1 MNRLKG
7 DIMKRKA
14 FILAIALVAFIN
26 VVTFAQT
33 PTPTPNTQQP
43 KLAPDE
49 GKLVDK
55 IAAAPDPAGKLAA
68 AGELIKKY
76 PKTAIR
82 SQVVLE
88 LANKIREV
96 KDPAQ
101 KLTLAQQLQ
110 TMFSQPADEQTVM
123 PVVLDALADANQLD
137 QAFAKGSDFLTRNPE
152 SIEVLVE
159 LVAIGTEQA
168 KKQNTKFVDQSIRYA
183 SQAIAL
189 AEANKKPADFDDA
202 SWQQIKTVTLPSLYQ
217 SLGLLHM
224 LKGARADA
232 KANYTKASQVAPTD
246 PFNFVMIAALL
257 NDEYQAAA
265 KAYQT
270 TAAGAPKEAQLKKVE
285 ALLDTVIDA
294 YAHAIAL
301 SEGNAQLAQVRQ
313 QYLQDLESYYK
324 YRHNNSTTGMQ
335 QLIDKYKPAPKP

>member
-1 MNRLKG
+1 
-7 DIMKRKA
+7 MKRKA

-33 PTPTPNTQQP
+33 PTPTPNTPQV

-55 IAAAPDPAGKLAA
+55 ITAAPDPAGKLAA

-76 PKTAIR
+76 PKTEIR
-82 SQVVLE
+82 GQVVLE

-96 KDPAQ
+96 KDATQ
-101 KLTLAQQLQ
+101 KLALAQQLQ
-110 TMFSQPADEQTVM
+110 TMFNAPADEPTVM
-123 PVVLDALADANQLD
+123 PVVIDALADANQLD

-159 LVAIGTEQA
+159 LVSIGTEQA
-168 KKQNTKFVDQSIRYA
+168 KKQNTKFVDQSIRYGT
-183 SQAIAL
+183 QAIAL
-189 AEANKKPADFDDA
+189 ADANKKPADFDEA
-202 SWQQIKTVTLPSLYQ
+202 TWQNFKATTVPSLYQ
-217 SLGLLHM
+217 SLGLLYM
-224 LKGARADA
+224 IKGASAEA
-232 KANYTKASQVAPTD
+232 KAQYLKASQVAPSD
-246 PFNFVMIAALL
+246 PFNFVMIAALM

-270 TAAGAPKEAQLKKVE
+270 MAAGAPKDAQLKKVE

-301 SEGNAQLAQVRQ
+301 AEGNAPLAQIRQ
-313 QYLQDLESYYK
+313 QYLQDLENYYK

-335 QLIDKYKPAPKP
+335 QLIDKYKPAAKP

>member
-1 MNRLKG
+1 
-7 DIMKRKA
+7 MKRKA
-14 FILAIALVAFIN
+14 FILAIALGAFIN

-33 PTPTPNTQQP
+33 PTANTQQP

-55 IAAAPDPAGKLAA
+55 INAAPDPSGKLAA
-68 AGELIKKY
+68 AGELMKKY

-82 SQVVLE
+82 GQVVLE
-88 LANKIREV
+88 LANRIREV

-110 TMFSQPADEQTVM
+110 TMFNDPADERTVV
-123 PVVLDALADANQLD
+123 PVVVDALADANQLD
-137 QAFAKGSDFLTRNPE
+137 EAFAKGSDFLTRNPE

-159 LVAIGTEQA
+159 LVSIGTEQA
-168 KKQNTKFVDQSIRYA
+168 KKQNTKFVDQSIRYGA
-183 SQAIAL
+183 QAIAL
-189 AEANKKPADFDDA
+189 AEANKKPADFDEA
-202 SWQQIKTVTLPSLYQ
+202 TWQQFKTTTVPSLYQ

-224 LKGARADA
+224 IKGASADA
-232 KANYTKASQVAPTD
+232 KANYTKASQLAPSD
-246 PFNFVMIAALL
+246 PFNFVMIAALM

-265 KAYQT
+265 KTYQT
-270 TAAGAPKEAQLKKVE
+270 MAAGAPKEAQLKKVE
-285 ALLDTVIDA
+285 ALLDAVIDA

-301 SEGNAQLAQVRQ
+301 SEASVPLAQVRQ
-313 QYLQDLESYYK
+313 QYLQDLGNYYK

>member
-1 MNRLKG
+1 
-7 DIMKRKA
+7 MKRKA
-14 FILAIALVAFIN
+14 FILAIALIAFIN
-26 VVTFAQT
+26 VATFAQTPT

-43 KLAPDE
+43 KLSPDE

-55 IAAAPDPAGKLAA
+55 ITAAPDPAGKLAA

-82 SQVVLE
+82 GQVVLE

-110 TMFSQPADEQTVM
+110 TMFSDPADEPTIM
-123 PVVLDALADANQLD
+123 PVVVDALAGANQLD

-152 SIEVLVE
+152 AIEVLVA
-159 LVAIGTEQA
+159 LISIGTEQA
-168 KKQNTKFVDQSIRYA
+168 KKQNTKFVDQSIRYGT
-183 SQAIAL
+183 QAIAL
-189 AEANKKPADFDDA
+189 ADANKKPADFDEA
-202 SWQQIKTVTLPSLYQ
+202 TWQNFKATTVPSLYQ
-217 SLGLLHM
+217 SLGLLYM
-224 LKGARADA
+224 IKGASAEA
-232 KANYTKASQVAPTD
+232 KAQYLKASQVAPSD

-270 TAAGAPKEAQLKKVE
+270 MAAGAPKDAQLKKVE

-301 SEGNAQLAQVRQ
+301 AEGNAPLAQIRQ

-324 YRHNNSTTGMQ
+324 YRHNKSTAGMQ

>member
-1 MNRLKG
+1 
-7 DIMKRKA
+7 MKRKA

-33 PTPTPNTQQP
+33 PTPSPTPQQP

-55 IAAAPDPAGKLAA
+55 ITAAPDPAAKLAA
-68 AGELIKKY
+68 AAELIKKY

-82 SQVVLE
+82 DQVVLE

-110 TMFSQPADEQTVM
+110 TMFSTPADETTVM
-123 PVVLDALADANQLD
+123 PVVVDALADANQLD
-137 QAFAKGSDFLTRNPE
+137 QAFTKGSDFLTRHPE
-152 SIEVLVE
+152 AIEVLVE
-159 LVAIGTEQA
+159 LVSIGTEQA
-168 KKQNTKFVDQSIRYA
+168 KKQNTKFIDQSIRYGT
-183 SQAIAL
+183 QAIAL
-189 AEANKKPADFDDA
+189 ADANKKPADFDEA
-202 SWQQIKTVTLPSLYQ
+202 SWQRFKATTVPSLHQ
-217 SLGLLHM
+217 SLGLLYM
-224 LKGARADA
+224 IKGSSAEA
-232 KANYTKASQVAPTD
+232 KAQYVKASQIAPSD

-265 KAYQT
+265 KTYQSM
-270 TAAGAPKEAQLKKVE
+270 AAGAPKDAQLKKVE

-301 SEGNAQLAQVRQ
+301 SEGNAALAQVRQ
-313 QYLQDLESYYK
+313 QYLQDLENYYK

>member
-1 MNRLKG
+1 MKG
-7 DIMKRKA
+7 EIMKRKA
-14 FILAIALVAFIN
+14 FILGIALVAFIN

-33 PTPTPNTQQP
+33 PTPNTQQP

-49 GKLVDK
+49 AKLADK
-55 IAAAPDPAGKLAA
+55 ITAAPDPAGKLAA

-88 LANKIREV
+88 LANAIREV

-110 TMFSQPADEQTVM
+110 TMFKDAADESTVM
-123 PVVLDALADANQLD
+123 PLVVDALADANQLD

-152 SIEVLVE
+152 AIEVLVE
-159 LVAIGTEQA
+159 LVSIGTEQA
-168 KKQNTKFVDQSIRYA
+168 KKQNTKFVDQSIRYG

-189 AEANKKPADFDDA
+189 VDANKKPADFDEA
-202 SWQQIKTVTLPSLYQ
+202 AWQRFKTNTVPSLYQ
-217 SLGLLHM
+217 SLGLLYM
-224 LKGARADA
+224 IKGASAEA
-232 KANYTKASQVAPTD
+232 KAQYLKASQASPSD

-257 NDEYQAAA
+257 NDEYQVAA

-270 TAAGAPKEAQLKKVE
+270 MAAGAPKEAQLKKVQ

-301 SEGNAQLAQVRQ
+301 SEGNAPLAQVRQ
-313 QYLQDLESYYK
+313 QYLEDLANYYK

-335 QLIDKYKPAPKP
+335 ELIDKYKVVPKP

>member
-1 MNRLKG
+1 
-7 DIMKRKA
+7 MKRKA

-55 IAAAPDPAGKLAA
+55 ITAAPDPAGKLAA
-68 AGELIKKY
+68 AGELLKKY
-76 PKTAIR
+76 PKTEIR
-82 SQVVLE
+82 GQVVLE

-110 TMFSQPADEQTVM
+110 TMFKDPADEPTVM
-123 PVVLDALADANQLD
+123 PVVIDALADANQLD

-159 LVAIGTEQA
+159 LVSIGTEQA
-168 KKQNTKFVDQSIRYA
+168 KKQNTKFVDQSIRYGT
-183 SQAIAL
+183 QAIAL
-189 AEANKKPADFDDA
+189 VDANKKPADFDEA
-202 SWQQIKTVTLPSLYQ
+202 TWQQFKTTTVPSLHQ
-217 SLGLLHM
+217 SLGLLYM
-224 LKGARADA
+224 IKGASAEA
-232 KANYTKASQVAPTD
+232 KAQYVKASQVAPSD
-246 PFNFVMIAALL
+246 PFNFVMIAALM

-270 TAAGAPKEAQLKKVE
+270 MAAGAPKDAQLKKVE

-301 SEGNAQLAQVRQ
+301 SEGSAPLAQVRQ
-313 QYLQDLESYYK
+313 QYLQDLQSYYK

-335 QLIDKYKPAPKP
+335 QLIDKYKPAAKP

>member
-1 MNRLKG
+1 
-7 DIMKRKA
+7 MKSKA
-14 FILAIALVAFIN
+14 FILAIALVALIN

-33 PTPTPNTQQP
+33 PTPTPNNQQP
-43 KLAPDE
+43 RLAPDE
-49 GKLVDK
+49 AKLVDK
-55 IAAAPDPAGKLAA
+55 ITAAPDAAGKLAA
-68 AGELIKKY
+68 AGELMKKY

-82 SQVVLE
+82 GQVVLE

-96 KDPAQ
+96 TDPAQ

-110 TMFSQPADEQTVM
+110 TMFSQPADEQTVT
-123 PVVLDALADANQLD
+123 PVIVDALAGANQVD

-159 LVAIGTEQA
+159 LVSIGTEQA
-168 KKQNTKFVDQSIRYA
+168 KKQNTKFVDQSIRY
-183 SQAIAL
+183 STQAIAL
-189 AEANKKPADFDDA
+189 AEANKKPADFDEET
-202 SWQQIKTVTLPSLYQ
+202 WQRFKTTTAPSLYQ
-217 SLGLLHM
+217 SLGLLYM
-224 LKGARADA
+224 VKGASAEA
-232 KANYTKASQVAPTD
+232 KAQYLKASQITPSD
-246 PFNFVMIAALL
+246 PFNFVMIAALM

-270 TAAGAPKEAQLKKVE
+270 MAAGPPKEAQLKKVE
-285 ALLDTVIDA
+285 ALLDTVIEA
-294 YAHAIAL
+294 YARAIAV
-301 SEGNAQLAQVRQ
+301 SEGSVPLAQVRQ

>member
-1 MNRLKG
+1 
-7 DIMKRKA
+7 MKRKA

-33 PTPTPNTQQP
+33 PTPTPTPNNQEL
-43 KLAPDE
+43 KLTPDE

-55 IAAAPDPAGKLAA
+55 ITAAPDPSGKLAA

-82 SQVVLE
+82 GQVVLE
-88 LANKIREV
+88 LANRIREV
-96 KDPAQ
+96 KDSAQ

-110 TMFSQPADEQTVM
+110 TMFHDPADEQTVM
-123 PVVLDALADANQLD
+123 PVIVDALADANQID
-137 QAFAKGSDFLTRNPE
+137 QAFVKGSDFLTRNPE

-159 LVAIGTEQA
+159 LVSIGTEQA
-168 KKQNTKFVDQSIRYA
+168 KKQNTKFVDQSIRYGT
-183 SQAIAL
+183 QAIAL
-189 AEANKKPADFDDA
+189 ADANKKPADFDEA
-202 SWQQIKTVTLPSLYQ
+202 NWQQFKTTTVPSLYQ
-217 SLGLLHM
+217 SLGLLYM
-224 LKGARADA
+224 IKGAAAEA
-232 KANYTKASQVAPTD
+232 KTQYVKASQIAPSD
-246 PFNFVMIAALL
+246 PFNFVMIAALM
-257 NDEYQAAA
+257 NDEYQSAA

-270 TAAGAPKEAQLKKVE
+270 MAAGASKEAQLKKVE

-301 SEGNAQLAQVRQ
+301 SEGNASLAQVRQ

-335 QLIDKYKPAPKP
+335 QLIDKYKPAAKP

>member
-1 MNRLKG
+1 MNRLKA
-7 DIMKRKA
+7 DIMKRKT

-26 VVTFAQT
+26 VVTLAQT
-33 PTPTPNTQQP
+33 PTATPNTQQP

-123 PVVLDALADANQLD
+123 PVVLDALADANQID

-189 AEANKKPADFDDA
+189 ADANKKPADFDDA
-202 SWQQIKTVTLPSLYQ
+202 TWQQFKTVTLPSLYQ

-224 LKGARADA
+224 VKGANAEA
-232 KANYTKASQVAPTD
+232 KANYIKASQVAPTD

-265 KAYQT
+265 KAYQAM
-270 TAAGAPKEAQLKKVE
+270 AAGAPRDAELKKVQ

-294 YAHAIAL
+294 YAHAVAL
-301 SEGNAQLAQVRQ
+301 SEGNAPLAQVRQ

-324 YRHNNSTTGMQ
+324 YRHNNSTAGMQ
-335 QLIDKYKPAPKP
+335 QLIDKYKVAPKP

>member
-1 MNRLKG
+1 
-7 DIMKRKA
+7 MKRKA

-43 KLAPDE
+43 KLSPDE
-49 GKLVDK
+49 GKLVAK
-55 IAAAPDPAGKLAA
+55 ITAAPDPSGKLAA

-82 SQVVLE
+82 GQVVLE
-88 LANKIREV
+88 LANRIREV

-110 TMFSQPADEQTVM
+110 TMFNDPADEQTVL
-123 PVVLDALADANQLD
+123 PVVVDALADANQLD
-137 QAFAKGSDFLTRNPE
+137 QAFAKGSEFLTRNPE

-159 LVAIGTEQA
+159 LVSIGTEQA
-168 KKQNTKFVDQSIRYA
+168 KKQNTKFVDQSIRYGT
-183 SQAIAL
+183 QAIAL
-189 AEANKKPADFDDA
+189 ADANKKPADFDDA
-202 SWQQIKTVTLPSLYQ
+202 TWQQFKTTTVPSLYQ
-217 SLGLLHM
+217 SLGLLYM
-224 LKGARADA
+224 IKGASAEA
-232 KANYTKASQVAPTD
+232 KAQYLKASQIAPSD
-246 PFNFVMIAALL
+246 PFNFVMIAALM

-270 TAAGAPKEAQLKKVE
+270 MAAGAPKEAQLKKVE
-285 ALLDTVIDA
+285 ALLDAVIDA
-294 YAHAIAL
+294 YARAIAL
-301 SEGNAQLAQVRQ
+301 SEASVPLAQVRQ

-335 QLIDKYKPAPKP
+335 QLIDKYKPAAKP

>member
-1 MNRLKG
+1 
-7 DIMKRKA
+7 MKRKA

-26 VVTFAQT
+26 VVTFGQT
-33 PTPTPNTQQP
+33 PTPTPNNQQP
-43 KLAPDE
+43 KLSPDE

-55 IAAAPDPAGKLAA
+55 ITAAPDASGKLAA

-82 SQVVLE
+82 GQVVLE
-88 LANKIREV
+88 IANRIREV
-96 KDPAQ
+96 KDSAQ

-110 TMFSQPADEQTVM
+110 TMFNDPADEQTVM
-123 PVVLDALADANQLD
+123 PVVLDALADANQFD

-159 LVAIGTEQA
+159 LVSIGTEQA
-168 KKQNTKFVDQSIRYA
+168 KKQNRKFVDQSIRYGT
-183 SQAIAL
+183 QAIAL
-189 AEANKKPADFDDA
+189 AEANKKPADFDEA
-202 SWQQIKTVTLPSLYQ
+202 SWQRFKTTTVPSLHQ
-217 SLGLLHM
+217 SLGLLYM
-224 LKGARADA
+224 IKGASAEARTQ
-232 KANYTKASQVAPTD
+232 YLKASQIAPSD
-246 PFNFVMIAALL
+246 PFNFVMLAALM
-257 NDEYQAAA
+257 NEEYQAQA

-270 TAAGAPKEAQLKKVE
+270 MAAGPPKEAQLKKIE

-301 SEGNAQLAQVRQ
+301 SEGNATLAQVRQ
-313 QYLQDLESYYK
+313 QYLQDLENYYK

>member
-1 MNRLKG
+1 
-7 DIMKRKA
+7 MKRKA

-43 KLAPDE
+43 KLAADE

-55 IAAAPDPAGKLAA
+55 ITAAPDPAGKLAA

-82 SQVVLE
+82 GQVVLE

-110 TMFSQPADEQTVM
+110 TMFSDPADEPTVM
-123 PVVLDALADANQLD
+123 PVVVDALADANQLD

-152 SIEVLVE
+152 AIEVLVE
-159 LVAIGTEQA
+159 LVSIGTEQA
-168 KKQNTKFVDQSIRYA
+168 KKQNTKFVDQSIRYGT
-183 SQAIAL
+183 QAIAL
-189 AEANKKPADFDDA
+189 ADANKKPADFDEA
-202 SWQQIKTVTLPSLYQ
+202 SWQQFKTTTVPSLHQ
-217 SLGLLHM
+217 SLGLLYM
-224 LKGARADA
+224 IKGSSAEA
-232 KANYTKASQVAPTD
+232 KAQYVKASQIAPSD

-270 TAAGAPKEAQLKKVE
+270 MAAGAPKDAQLKKVE

-301 SEGNAQLAQVRQ
+301 SEGNAPLAQMRQ
-313 QYLQDLESYYK
+313 QYLQDLENYYK

>member
-1 MNRLKG
+1 
-7 DIMKRKA
+7 MKRKA
-14 FILAIALVAFIN
+14 FVLAIALGTFIN

-33 PTPTPNTQQP
+33 TNPTPTPNTQQP
-43 KLAPDE
+43 KLSQDE

-55 IAAAPDPAGKLAA
+55 ITAAPDPVGKLAA

-82 SQVVLE
+82 GQVVLE
-88 LANKIREV
+88 LANRIREV
-96 KDPAQ
+96 KDSAQ

-110 TMFSQPADEQTVM
+110 TMFNAPADEQTVM
-123 PVVLDALADANQLD
+123 PVVIDALADANQLD

-159 LVAIGTEQA
+159 LVSIGTEQA
-168 KKQNTKFVDQSIRYA
+168 KQQNTKFVDQSIRYGM
-183 SQAIAL
+183 QAIAL
-189 AEANKKPADFDDA
+189 ADANKKPADFDDA
-202 SWQQIKTVTLPSLYQ
+202 SWQQFKTTTVPSLYQ
-217 SLGLLHM
+217 SLGLLYM
-224 LKGARADA
+224 LKGANAEA
-232 KANYTKASQVAPTD
+232 KANYTKASQVAPSD

-265 KAYQT
+265 KAYQAM
-270 TAAGAPKEAQLKKVE
+270 AAGAPKEAQLKKVE
-285 ALLDTVIDA
+285 TLLDTVIDA

-301 SEGNAQLAQVRQ
+301 SEGSAPLAQVRQ
-313 QYLQDLESYYK
+313 QYLQDLENYYK

-335 QLIDKYKPAPKP
+335 QLIDKYKPAAKP

>member
-1 MNRLKG
+1 
-7 DIMKRKA
+7 MKRKA

-55 IAAAPDPAGKLAA
+55 ITAAPDPAGKLAA

-82 SQVVLE
+82 GQVVLE

-110 TMFSQPADEQTVM
+110 TMFKDPADEQTVM
-123 PVVLDALADANQLD
+123 PVVVDALADANQLD
-137 QAFAKGSDFLTRNPE
+137 QAFAKGADFLTRNPE

-159 LVAIGTEQA
+159 LVSIGTEQA
-168 KKQNTKFVDQSIRYA
+168 KKQNTKFVDQSIRYGT
-183 SQAIAL
+183 QAIAL
-189 AEANKKPADFDDA
+189 VDANKKPADYDEA
-202 SWQQIKTVTLPSLYQ
+202 TWQQLKSTTVPSLYQ
-217 SLGLLHM
+217 SLGLLYM
-224 LKGARADA
+224 IKGAVAEARAQ
-232 KANYTKASQVAPTD
+232 YVKASQVAPTD

-257 NDEYQAAA
+257 NDEYQAEA
-265 KAYQT
+265 KVYQEMP
-270 TAAGAPKEAQLKKVE
+270 AGAPKDAQLKKVQ
-285 ALLDTVIDA
+285 AALDTAIDA
-294 YAHAIAL
+294 YARAIAL
-301 SEGNAQLAQVRQ
+301 AEGNPALAQIRE
-313 QYLQDLESYYK
+313 QYLQDLEKYYK

-335 QLIDKYKPAPKP
+335 QLIDKYKLAAKP

>member
-1 MNRLKG
+1 
-7 DIMKRKA
+7 MKRKA

-33 PTPTPNTQQP
+33 PTATPKTQQS

-55 IAAAPDPAGKLAA
+55 ITAAPDPAGKLAA

-76 PKTAIR
+76 PKTEIR

-110 TMFSQPADEQTVM
+110 TMFKDPADEPTVM
-123 PVVLDALADANQLD
+123 PVVVNALADANQLD
-137 QAFAKGSDFLTRNPE
+137 QAFATGSDFLARYPE

-159 LVAIGTEQA
+159 LVSIGTEQA
-168 KKQNTKFVDQSIRYA
+168 KKQNAKFVDQSIRYGT
-183 SQAIAL
+183 QAIAL
-189 AEANKKPADFDDA
+189 AEANKKPAEFDDA
-202 SWQQIKTVTLPSLYQ
+202 NWQQFKTTTVPSLHQ
-217 SLGLLHM
+217 SLGLLYM
-224 LKGARADA
+224 MKGASADA
-232 KANYTKASQVAPTD
+232 KAQYTKASQIAPAD

-257 NDEYQAAA
+257 NEEYQAEA
-265 KAYQT
+265 KAFQ
-270 TAAGAPKEAQLKKVE
+270 AMPSGAPKDAQLKKVRK
-285 ALLDTVIDA
+285 ALDDTIDA
-294 YAHAIAL
+294 YAQAIAR
-301 SEGNAQLAQVRQ
+301 SEGNAALAQIRQ
-313 QYLQDLESYYK
+313 QYLEDLEKYYK
-324 YRHNNSTTGMQ
+324 YRHNDSTTGMQ
-335 QLIDKYKPAPKP
+335 QLIDKHKLAPKP

>member
-1 MNRLKG
+1 
-7 DIMKRKA
+7 MKRKA

-55 IAAAPDPAGKLAA
+55 ITAAPDPAGKLAA

-82 SQVVLE
+82 GQVVLE

-110 TMFSQPADEQTVM
+110 TMFNDPADEQTVM

-152 SIEVLVE
+152 SMEVLVE
-159 LVAIGTEQA
+159 LVSIGTEQA
-168 KKQNTKFVDQSIRYA
+168 KKQNTKFVDQSIRYGT
-183 SQAIAL
+183 QAIAL
-189 AEANKKPADFDDA
+189 AEANKKPANFDDA
-202 SWQQIKTVTLPSLYQ
+202 SWQQFKTVTVPSLYQ
-217 SLGLLHM
+217 SLGLLYM
-224 LKGARADA
+224 IKGASAEA
-232 KANYTKASQVAPTD
+232 KANYTKASQAAPSD

-270 TAAGAPKEAQLKKVE
+270 MAAGAPKEAQLKKVE
-285 ALLDTVIDA
+285 ALLDAVIDA
-294 YAHAIAL
+294 YARAIAL
-301 SEGNAQLAQVRQ
+301 SEASVPLAQVRQ
-313 QYLQDLESYYK
+313 QYLQDLENYYK

>member
-1 MNRLKG
+1 
-7 DIMKRKA
+7 MKRKA

-26 VVTFAQT
+26 AVTFAQT
-33 PTPTPNTQQP
+33 TPNTQQP
-43 KLAPDE
+43 KLAPEE
-49 GKLVDK
+49 GKLVDR
-55 IAAAPDPAGKLAA
+55 ITAAPDPAGKLAA
-68 AGELIKKY
+68 AGELLKKY

-82 SQVVLE
+82 GQVVLE

-101 KLTLAQQLQ
+101 KLTLAQQFQ
-110 TMFSQPADEQTVM
+110 TMFKDPADESTVM
-123 PVVLDALADANQLD
+123 PVVVDALADANQLD

-152 SIEVLVE
+152 AIEVLVE
-159 LVAIGTEQA
+159 LVSIGTEQA
-168 KKQNTKFVDQSIRYA
+168 KKQNTKFVDQSIRYG

-202 SWQQIKTVTLPSLYQ
+202 SWQRFKATTVPSLYQ
-217 SLGLLHM
+217 SLGLLYM
-224 LKGARADA
+224 IKGASAEA
-232 KANYTKASQVAPTD
+232 KAQYLKASQAAPSD

-257 NDEYQAAA
+257 NDEYQVAA
-265 KAYQT
+265 KAYQAM
-270 TAAGAPKEAQLKKVE
+270 AAGAPKEAQLKKVE

-294 YAHAIAL
+294 YARAIAL

-313 QYLQDLESYYK
+313 QYLEDLANYYK
-324 YRHNNSTTGMQ
+324 YRHNNSTNGMQ